1 MMAQLATVGDPALA
15 AILAAHFRGLLA
27 VVVVQDSDARGR
39 LVGALRECEGAAV
52 PDILCLTHAAPYR

>member
-27 VVVVQDSDARGR
+27 VVVVQDSNTRER
-39 LVGALRECEGAAV
+39 LVGALCKGEGAAV